1 MTQKRFDGKERRAYV
16 RLKQSLPVRFKING
30 EQTGETYSAR
40 TRNISRGGLCV
51 EIARENAELLEKISG
66 PGQKIGIAIDTLIP
80 DQATAVSAK
89 SVWINS
95 RVDWTRKTSKKQ
107 DLLMGLEFENLAEE
121 TRRRIHDFIVKE
133 MVNRYEK
140 SD

>member
-51 EIARENAELLEKISG
+51 EIARENAELLEKISV